1 MQIYVSLLTEQMDL
15 ELHVHIYT
23 YIYIYLVNVITS
35 IFNLNILFIL
45 FLNIFAIKFHDKSS
59 FLMISL

>member
-45 FLNIFAIKFHDKSS
+45 FLNIFAIKFH
-59 FLMISL
+59 MINHHF